1 MTLQAKQGTARPS
14 RDRRIQRTQK
24 LLQEALVSLIR
35 ERDYD
40 SISIKEI
47 LDRANVGRST
57 FYTHFRDKD
66 DLFVSVIHEML
77 LSVQPAQPPSSIK
90 RYERVL
96 WFSLPIFQY
105 HDRHRR
111 EPGVKIGIRGRTIL
125 HQHLQKALA
134 ELIADDARREFSV
147 SRKDECSLA
156 PDLLVQYVTSTF
168 VLVLNWWLE
177 KKSPLSPEKINEVL
191 LALVL
196 PTLDAARER
205 R

>member
-1 MTLQAKQGTARPS
+1 MESPAKQS
-14 RDRRIQRTQK
+14 NDRRIRRTQK

-35 ERDYD
+35 EKDYD

-66 DLFVSVIHEML
+66 ELFIRGIHEML
-77 LSVQPAQPPSSIK
+77 RSVQPPALPSSPK
-90 RYERVL
+90 RHERIL

-105 HDRHRR
+105 HDHHRR
-111 EPGVKIGIRGRTIL
+111 EPGVRIGSRGRAIL
-125 HQHLQKALA
+125 HEHLQKALA
-134 ELIADDARREFSV
+134 ELIADDARREFSL
-147 SRKDECSLA
+147 SRRAECGLA
-156 PDLLVQYVTSTF
+156 PDMLVQYVTSTF
-168 VLVLNWWLE
+168 VLVLNRWLE
-177 KKSPLSPEKINEVL
+177 KKSPLSPERINEVF

-196 PTLDAARER
+196 PTLNAARER